1 MSHGGKG
8 YVQRPTGVDEEVMQ
22 SNWDAIFGRKA
33 KASACKETCS
43 QKEAKCQKD
52 STYLGEEEASNK
64 ESG

>member
-33 KASACKETCS
+33 KASICKEICS
-43 QKEAKCQKD
+43 QEKAECQKD
-52 STYLGEEEASNK
+52 SACSSKEEASGK